1 MRKAGTSKSFK
12 NGVHNQRLLTKADDP
27 FLAPIVQTHCSRQR
41 FSSVQLLTGK
51 SLRNELSMTTI
62 HQEPKWPE
70 QDDVEYPDDDV
81 KRLCRLKKK
90 KTWIIFPL
98 LQPGNT
104 VSFLCP
110 VSKPHIAETP
120 TAVLIHLMCYSDQTM
135 QPEWKPQRAW
145 TVEHCNRHY
154 DNSDTMT
161 LQWPRSK
168 SSKVWV
174 SSQTSGRN
182 WPVISFAY
190 AHTSGKM

>member
-90 KTWIIFPL
+90 KPES
-98 LQPGNT
+98 
-104 VSFLCP
+104 SFLCCSQEIRWVFSAQSP
-110 VSKPHIAETP
+110 NRTSRKHQLQCSFISCAIQIKLCSQSENRKE
-120 TAVLIHLMCYSDQTM
+120 HEQWS
-135 QPEWKPQRAW
+135 
-145 TVEHCNRHY
+145 TVTG
-154 DNSDTMT
+154 TMT
-161 LQWPRSK
+161 TVIPWLSSGHGVRVPRFECQ
-168 SSKVWV
+168 VRLPGETDLW
-174 SSQTSGRN
+174 
-182 WPVISFAY
+182 
-190 AHTSGKM
+190 